1 MHRRCVMSAQLGRTQ
16 QGMGRCALLAMLA
29 RLTWTVMHRHR
40 AVGVVWV
47 STRMVAMRAAPHVL
61 LVVQTWTLMH
71 RHAALF
77 VVLERTPL
85 AVALLAMIAALVRP
99 TWTAMP
105 RLPVMTAHL
114 VTMLLLG

>member
-1 MHRRCVMSAQLGRTQ
+1 
-16 QGMGRCALLAMLA
+16 
-29 RLTWTVMHRHR
+29 
-40 AVGVVWV
+40 
-47 STRMVAMRAAPHVL
+47 MVAMRAAPHVL